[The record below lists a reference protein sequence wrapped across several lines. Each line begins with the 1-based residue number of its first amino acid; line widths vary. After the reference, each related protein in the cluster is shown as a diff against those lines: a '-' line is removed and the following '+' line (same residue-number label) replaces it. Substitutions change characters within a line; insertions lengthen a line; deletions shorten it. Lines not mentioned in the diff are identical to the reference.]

1 MSQTT
6 QPTADTLTLAG
17 LDQAAVTAW
26 SEALGDPD
34 WLRARRLEAL
44 TALAKLDRP
53 TGRDEAWRFTDP
65 RRAGL
70 DRHRLL
76 RSAGTAEV
84 SGQAAGVLAEMDA
97 QEHSEDRPGGIVTV
111 VDGAAT
117 SSSLDASLA
126 ERGVILT
133 DLLTAARTH
142 PHLVEPNFMTRAAP
156 LDGDDDSGAAWFLA
170 LHAVLVSAGTFLY
183 VPRGVEVQVP
193 LGAVYRRTLDGAT
206 FAHTLV
212 VVEPQAKVT
221 FVQQHTSP
229 GELPGRAFHH
239 GVTEL
244 LIGDG
249 ASVNFLTLQEW
260 ESDQISHFGL
270 QRVEVGRDAN
280 YRSFV
285 VTLGGGVVRISPETR
300 MYQGA
305 QADFFGASFADA
317 GQRFEHRTTTHHVEP
332 FARSQL
338 LFKSGLLGG
347 STNILYGNVLIH
359 PGAKGTDAGQTMR
372 NLVLAPGAH
381 AEAIPFLE
389 IQNSD
394 VKCAHAAA
402 TGRLDELHLFY
413 LQSRGVPREA
423 ARRMAVF
430 GFFEQVLAQATVPAV
445 RRRLEAALEEEL
457 ERQLR
462 AEEETA

>member
-1 MSQTT
+1 MTD
-6 QPTADTLTLAG
+6 PTLTLAG
-17 LDQAAVTAW
+17 LDEAAVAAW
-26 SEALGDPD
+26 SDALGDPD
-34 WLRARRLEAL
+34 WLRRRRLDAL
-44 TALAKLDRP
+44 TTLGKLERP

-70 DRHRLL
+70 DRHQL
-76 RSAGTAEV
+76 RRTAGAAQV
-84 SGQAAGVLAEMDA
+84 SGEAAGVLAEMAANQAD
-97 QEHSEDRPGGIVTV
+97 DRPGGVVTV

-117 SSSLDASLA
+117 GASLDDGLA
-126 ERGVILT
+126 ARGVVLT
-133 DLLTAARTH
+133 DLLTAARSH
-142 PHLVEPNFMTRAAP
+142 PHLVEPNLMTRAAP
-156 LDGDDDSGAAWFLA
+156 VDGADDDSGAAWFLA

-183 VPRGVEVQVP
+183 VPRGVEVELP

-221 FVQQHTSP
+221 FVQQHTSAT
-229 GELPGRAFHH
+229 ELPGRAFHH

-249 ASVNFLTLQEW
+249 ATVDFLTLQEW
-260 ESDQISHFGL
+260 ESDQVTHFGL
-270 QRVEVGRDAN
+270 QRVEVGRDAS

-285 VTLGGGVVRISPETR
+285 VTLGGGVVRIAPETR

-305 QADFFGASFADA
+305 KADFFGASFADA

-332 FARSQL
+332 FATSQL

-389 IQNSD
+389 IENSD

-430 GFFEQVLAQATVPAV
+430 GFFEEVLAQATVPAV

-457 ERQLR
+457 ERQLH
-462 AEEETA
+462 AEAEAAR